1 MKQKIYLV
9 NVKRSVDFG
18 MVTVALFWDKQEAT
32 ELMRALNTVPGVF
45 SALGEAILPKAPI
58 EPKKRRV
65 FQLRREVVNSEPV
78 NVGVAVNKG
87 SGCQPLPSS
96 EEGLKRFRE
105 GVAHPA
111 GLLPPYIQSEMVL
124 CDPETGMKWR
134 VESCS
139 GFPSEPQGVVANLV
153 EPGRSR
159 TVACNVLRSW
169 PLGEDWTDE
178 DADEGATDE
187 G

>member
-1 MKQKIYLV
+1 MPRSIFHVRPRDDGKGWAIDEYDGRGAWQATYQTHRGKTPINKI
-9 NVKRSVDFG
+9 
-18 MVTVALFWDKQEAT
+18 EAQ
-32 ELMRALNTVPGVF
+32 
-45 SALGEAILPKAPI
+45 
-58 EPKKRRV
+58 RRV

-139 GFPSEPQGVVANLV
+139 GFPSEPRG
-153 EPGRSR
+153 GRRQSR
-159 TVACNVLRSW
+159 
-169 PLGEDWTDE
+169 
-178 DADEGATDE
+178 
-187 G
+187 

>member
-1 MKQKIYLV
+1 MSKSIFHVRPRDDGKGWAIDEYDGRGAWRATYQSHRGKTPINKI
-9 NVKRSVDFG
+9 
-18 MVTVALFWDKQEAT
+18 EAQ
-32 ELMRALNTVPGVF
+32 
-45 SALGEAILPKAPI
+45 
-58 EPKKRRV
+58 RRV